1 VSGLGK
7 GVVGTLTKPVAGV
20 LDFASGA
27 ASALRDTSKSH
38 IHQRPMRAR
47 LPRCCYGH
55 GGLLVPYSAQSA
67 KAQEELLRLNGRNY
81 AERFVVFTSSYY
93 CWIMLNCGVGYS
105 SIISFFSQ

>member
-7 GVVGTLTKPVAGV
+7 GVVGTVTKPVAGV

-27 ASALRDTSKSH
+27 ARSIRDTSKSH
-38 IHQRPMRAR
+38 IHQRPVCSR

-67 KAQEELLRLNGRNY
+67 KAQEELLKLSGHNY
-81 AERFVVFTSSYY
+81 AERHVV
-93 CWIMLNCGVGYS
+93 C
-105 SIISFFSQ
+105 